1 MTARSPFLGALDDRG
16 QHEHLG
22 AADDS
27 ACGEHFDQRG
37 ENIEHRGR
45 GRVRFHS
52 KLPAGIQTEF
62 IYGSHLPLSR
72 LPPAAGALAA
82 RKRGLFL
89 LHAARVAAAV
99 IAIAA

>member
-1 MTARSPFLGALDDRG
+1 MTGLSPLRVPLGNRG
-16 QHEHLG
+16 KHEHLG
-22 AADDS
+22 AADDPACEEDLDQGLEKVERC
-27 ACGEHFDQRG
+27 ACG
-37 ENIEHRGR
+37 
-45 GRVRFHS
+45 VARFHS